1 VPLPIVKAGLEA
13 IGLFAGEGAF
23 ATWEEAELM
32 EISMTTPR
40 GTEDVEAL
48 GVRPRRMAEVL
59 NS

>member
-1 VPLPIVKAGLEA
+1 MKAGLEV

-40 GTEDVEAL
+40 GSGDVEAL

-59 NS
+59 AEG